1 MEVHDLDVPQLMV
14 RDWSCVVGVR
24 QREVAFVV
32 RVYGRQEGARS
43 SFLTASLTG
52 LSSLLRDPTHSTEPA
67 LTPPQRW
74 PLIPLQRWPRLSQPS
89 RPPLIRTYP
98 LSEMLLH
105 WGPSFCKIPDEFYWE
120 QSPCKP
126 HLQSPSKLDPFRRV
140 KGEQASSRFRL
151 VLVRSLP
158 CSRRTQ
164 TLVSPWFREVF

>member
-1 MEVHDLDVPQLMV
+1 MARFVLTQKPLRLSILRRNEAFIQVTFLEVHDFDVSQILV
-14 RDWSCVVGVR
+14 RDLSCVAGVR

-89 RPPLIRTYP
+89 RPPLVRTYP
-98 LSEMLLH
+98 LSEMLLR
-105 WGPSFCKIPDEFYWE
+105 WGPSFFKVPDEFYWE

-126 HLQSPSKLDPFRRV
+126 HLQSPSKLHLTHS
-140 KGEQASSRFRL
+140 GE
-151 VLVRSLP
+151 
-158 CSRRTQ
+158 
-164 TLVSPWFREVF
+164 